1 MSVSR
6 EESGSIYNRR
16 EVNVMNRKRILWISG
31 ALLAALLV
39 AGLFAVNAVFAQ
51 EPTPPTPDEEVPF
64 GRGGMRGAGRRGFG
78 RGFSGRGSGRGFFGG
93 GEDRWATFDTL
104 AEALG
109 LTPVELFTEL
119 HAGRSLDE
127 IAEEQ
132 GVDLEEV
139 QEVMSAARTDQMEE
153 RIAQAVEDG
162 LMSEEQAEWL
172 LEGIEQGYGP
182 MGGGFGRGRGGCFG
196 EPPGDE

>member
-1 MSVSR
+1 
-6 EESGSIYNRR
+6 
-16 EVNVMNRKRILWISG
+16 MNRKRVLWISG
-31 ALLAALLV
+31 ALLAALLL
-39 AGLFAVNAVFAQ
+39 AGLFTVNTVFAQ
-51 EPTPPTPDEEVPF
+51 EPTPPTPDEDVPF
-64 GRGGMRGAGRRGFG
+64 GPGGMRGFGRRGFG
-78 RGFSGRGSGRGFFGG
+78 GRGFGRGFFGG
-93 GEDRWATFDTL
+93 GEDRWSTFDTL

-119 HAGRSLDE
+119 HAGRSLEE

-139 QEVMSAARTDQMEE
+139 QEVMHAARTGQMEE
-153 RIAQAVEDG
+153 RIAQAIEDG

-182 MGGGFGRGRGGCFG
+182 MGGGFGSAGRGFGRGRGGCFG
-196 EPPGDE
+196 TPPGDE